1 MEPVVDAGLLAR
13 AIAPADVEHL
23 RPLLPVGYRSV
34 AGAYRSAVAHLDAA
48 DLSLHYTSG
57 LTWLRE
63 SFAPQL
69 ADRLRTLTGGAWDL
83 DGWQVFAAGS
93 DVDLVSHLTEAASA
107 RGRVG
112 LYPGDWYGFLVGGTH
127 DDSVVFDATATVD
140 LACLCIPSVRNG
152 HLTDDM
158 TMFLSHAPVQL
169 LNLNL
174 FPTLA
179 PEERR
184 SVATELRPFLPSSLI
199 SVSFS
204 RGFGLTASQ
213 LGVLLVPPDHPWAE
227 RYARQ
232 WEWFTLFHNALAARA
247 FLQVDLDDVGRVD
260 ESRRSWVSSWLADRG
275 LPDVGTGSY
284 YVRSFRPDGPVADHL
299 RPLVRDGLLRCCLK
313 PTPT

>member
-1 MEPVVDAGLLAR
+1 M
-13 AIAPADVEHL
+13 
-23 RPLLPVGYRSV
+23 
-34 AGAYRSAVAHLDAA
+34 
-48 DLSLHYTSG
+48 
-57 LTWLRE
+57 RE
-63 SFAPQL
+63 SFAPGL
-69 ADRLRTLTGGAWDL
+69 IDRIRSLTGGAWDL
-83 DGWQVFAAGS
+83 DGWQLFAAGS
-93 DVDLVSHLTEAASA
+93 DVDLVSHIVEATAA

-127 DDSVVFDATATVD
+127 DEALAFDASAPAD

-158 TMFLSHAPVQL
+158 VTFLSRSPVQL

-179 PEERR
+179 PEERW
-184 SVATELRPFLPSSLI
+184 SVATELRPFLPSSLV

-213 LGVLLVPPDHPWAE
+213 LGVLLVPPGHPWAE

-247 FLQVDLDDVGRVD
+247 FLEVDLDDVGAVD
-260 ESRRSWVSSWLADRG
+260 GRRRSWASAWLAERD

-284 YVRSFRPDGPVADHL
+284 YVRTFRPDGPIADHL